1 MTIYNFPHAPENKK
15 YIPHYYGDLV
25 RVIFMF
31 AGIVMLVTF
40 PFFSNLIGVP
50 IIFSTLVV
58 IALALMAGLMN
69 PRQKWV
75 LVLNV
80 IVSVIAFLLL
90 EYHAYF
96 AFTHLDNTVV
106 LHNVFFWTSQVLA
119 LLFFL
124 ATYFSMKT
132 VRGRYVDE
140 LERTD
145 VK

>member
-1 MTIYNFPHAPENKK
+1 MTLHNFPHGIENKK
-15 YIPHYYGDLV
+15 YVPHYYGDLV
-25 RVIFMF
+25 RVMFMF

-40 PFFSNLIGVP
+40 PFFSGLIGVP
-50 IIFSTLVV
+50 TLLSTLVV
-58 IALALMAGLMN
+58 IALALMAGLVN

-96 AFTHLDNTVV
+96 AFTYLDNSIT
-106 LHNVFFWTSQVLA
+106 LHSVFFWVSQVLA